1 MRDSDVNVLI
11 EVGFLLYVLI
21 NISWLSDRFSQA
33 CKYNFGRVLK
43 DKDFLSTNLIVLH
56 VSLNA

>member
-1 MRDSDVNVLI
+1 MRDSDINVLI

-43 DKDFLSTNLIVLH
+43 DKDSKFI
-56 VSLNA
+56 